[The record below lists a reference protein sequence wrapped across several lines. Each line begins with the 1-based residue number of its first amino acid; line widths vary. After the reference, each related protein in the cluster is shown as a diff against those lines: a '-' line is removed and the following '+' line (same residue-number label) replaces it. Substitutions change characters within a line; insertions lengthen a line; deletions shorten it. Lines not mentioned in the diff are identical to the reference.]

1 MYKSLLIFLLYLKNL
16 YCNKKQWV
24 AERMTYVRRYVPS
37 GIVTEEVLDN
47 IEKTKVPL
55 VKIYHYH
62 TNHLGTPQELTNQD
76 GDVIWLS
83 YDRAWG
89 GSFSQLNNVY
99 NLDGLDISADELQ
112 PFRFQGQFF
121 DGETGLHYNRFRYYD
136 SDVGMFISRD
146 PIGLLGGNNVF
157 QYAPNPVMWID
168 PWGLVHEKTKGYHV
182 YGLFDVDSK
191 GNPIGDPYYIGITND
206 TKRRGTEHIESGR
219 LSGDGKISDRKTKLI
234 PLHQDVTYGQ
244 ARGYEQAYIKHYGT
258 RTGNI
263 GEDISQENRGNKYNS
278 FDTNSK
284 TRRKSRQNYF
294 MKYFNK
300 MTERLDKLKGG
311 KPCA

>member
-1 MYKSLLIFLLYLKNL
+1 
-16 YCNKKQWV
+16 
-24 AERMTYVRRYVPS
+24 
-37 GIVTEEVLDN
+37 
-47 IEKTKVPL
+47 
-55 VKIYHYH
+55 
-62 TNHLGTPQELTNQD
+62 
-76 GDVIWLS
+76 
-83 YDRAWG
+83 
-89 GSFSQLNNVY
+89 
-99 NLDGLDISADELQ
+99 
-112 PFRFQGQFF
+112 
-121 DGETGLHYNRFRYYD
+121 
-136 SDVGMFISRD
+136 MFISRD
-146 PIGLLGGNNVF
+146 PIGLLGGFNVF
-157 QYAPNPVMWID
+157 AYAPNPIGWID

-300 MTERLDKLKGG
+300 MTERLDKLTVG

>member
-1 MYKSLLIFLLYLKNL
+1 M
-16 YCNKKQWV
+16 
-24 AERMTYVRRYVPS
+24 
-37 GIVTEEVLDN
+37 
-47 IEKTKVPL
+47 
-55 VKIYHYH
+55 
-62 TNHLGTPQELTNQD
+62 GTPQELSD
-76 GDVIWLS
+76 EKGDIVWLS

-89 GSFSQLNNVY
+89 GSFDTIYKQQFIDNFA
-99 NLDGLDISADELQ
+99 LDENELQ
-112 PFRFQGQFF
+112 TIKFQGQSL
-121 DGETGLHYNRFRYYD
+121 DVETGLHYNRFRYYD

-157 QYAPNPVMWID
+157 QYAPNPIGWID